1 MGHSHH
7 ANHSALVFWSFGSHL
22 TRADHI
28 IWCTQ
33 TLSTIAENLLREPE
47 NPRYHTFKHEND
59 TIKRRLIQPKGA
71 LEYALEVGPASL
83 FVPRPLSVFFDTC
96 HDVAF
101 YLAWI
106 PPKSESSLSI
116 VHRLGGWKN
125 PDVDARGG
133 CLLNLKVMNLQ
144 SHYVFKPSKMAD
156 LRIGAAML
164 REAIDRETEK
174 EERVQRNREEQ
185 KAAAAAVAQNVRFFF
200 LVWARR
206 VF

>member
-1 MGHSHH
+1 
-7 ANHSALVFWSFGSHL
+7 
-22 TRADHI
+22 
-28 IWCTQ
+28 
-33 TLSTIAENLLREPE
+33 
-47 NPRYHTFKHEND
+47 
-59 TIKRRLIQPKGA
+59 
-71 LEYALEVGPASL
+71 
-83 FVPRPLSVFFDTC
+83 
-96 HDVAF
+96 
-101 YLAWI
+101 
-106 PPKSESSLSI
+106 
-116 VHRLGGWKN
+116 
-125 PDVDARGG
+125 
-133 CLLNLKVMNLQ
+133 MNLQ